1 MIKAVLFDLDGTLL
15 DTNRLILESFK
26 YTFKKHLNIN
36 VNDEEIIKYFG
47 EPLKTTLERYS
58 REKLQDMF
66 ETYIKFNFD
75 KHDEMTTIMDGVEET
90 LKQLNE
96 IGVKT
101 AVVTSKRE
109 VMARKG
115 LKLFNIEKYFETVI
129 TPEMTNSHKP
139 DPDPI
144 YKACENLSIS
154 PIDAIMVGDS
164 SFDILCGKNA
174 GSKTCLVN
182 YTLLDKNEINK
193 YKPDYSV
200 NKIEDLVDIVK
211 CF

>member
-26 YTFKKHLNIN
+26 HTYKKHLNID
-36 VNDEEIIKYFG
+36 VDDKEIIQYFG
-47 EPLKTTLERYS
+47 EPLGTTLGRYS
-58 REKLQDMF
+58 KEKLEDMLK
-66 ETYIKFNFD
+66 TYRKFNFD
-75 KHDEMTTIMDGVEET
+75 NHDEMTTIMSGVEET

-96 IGVKT
+96 LGIKC

-115 LKLFNIEKYFETVI
+115 LKLFNIEKYFETIV
-129 TPEMTNSHKP
+129 TPEMTKSHKP

-154 PIDAIMVGDS
+154 PKDTIMVGDS

-174 GSKTCLVN
+174 GSKTCIVN

-193 YKPDYSV
+193 YKPDYNIDQIS
-200 NKIEDLVDIVK
+200 DLLDIIK